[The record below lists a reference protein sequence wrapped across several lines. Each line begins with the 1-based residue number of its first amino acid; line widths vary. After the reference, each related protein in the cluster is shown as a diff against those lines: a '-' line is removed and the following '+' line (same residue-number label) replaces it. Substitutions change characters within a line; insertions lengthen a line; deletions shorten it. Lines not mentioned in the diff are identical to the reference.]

1 MTLTWFGGFHFVF
14 PNLAF
19 PLKSADFE
27 TWYWDQEQT
36 WYWDQKVCFL
46 TKFDDFL
53 SIFDQF
59 RLIEKNRLLN
69 LIQISKL
76 QTLGERPRLKTR
88 ASKEQM
94 KRWIEYSIISQNEY
108 NIQHNHIKSPRFTRF
123 LLYCMSIRVHNSIFC
138 MYSRWNSPRSNHTIQ
153 YNFNTKMDF

>member
-1 MTLTWFGGFHFVF
+1 MQINLHKYLHSSFAASYKINEKSSKFELLFISGGFTVSFLAFFRCISCILDVCKLLQIIGHSLQLEIANYGRSLCCFLLCSK
-14 PNLAF
+14 LAF

-27 TWYWDQEQT
+27 TWYWNQEQT

-76 QTLGERPRLKTR
+76 QTLGERPSLHPLVP
-88 ASKEQM
+88 S
-94 KRWIEYSIISQNEY
+94 W
-108 NIQHNHIKSPRFTRF
+108 
-123 LLYCMSIRVHNSIFC
+123 
-138 MYSRWNSPRSNHTIQ
+138 
-153 YNFNTKMDF
+153 